1 MSRTP
6 RRRTTAVGL
15 ALLGALGWAGCTR
28 PAPPP
33 PDVVLIS
40 IDALRADR
48 LGCYGHDRPTT
59 PFLDS
64 LAASGARFDRAF
76 VVTHGT
82 TPSHASLLSGQYQ
95 ETHRVGWVQEGGVA
109 TAETAGDGG
118 AVAAAGVPAGIPW
131 LPEALRAH
139 GWRTIGVTDGGNV
152 GARFGFGRGFEV
164 YDDRGGGVEKVVRR
178 ALRHLADTGEG
189 DAGGD
194 RRPTFLF
201 LHTYEVHSPY
211 TPPAAWAGRFGSFPS
226 TFVPTSAN
234 LLAHVH
240 TAGSTLTEAD
250 RAAIGA
256 AYDAELAYTDH
267 ALGGLFEALGGRRFL
282 DHALVVVTADHG
294 EELADHGGL
303 LHRDLLYDELLR
315 VPLIV
320 AGPGLERGETVRAP
334 VEEVDLAPSIL
345 AYLGLPTP
353 SGMEGRPVFGQ
364 GFGASTRPAVFA
376 QYGGRRYAV
385 RTTRWKLIANRE
397 SDDDRPAGPG
407 ASDGGATA
415 PGSTAAATTRWRY
428 ELYDLEADPGE
439 HHDLAAARPEEVE
452 RLAGALELWRSRRA
466 PAGEPGA
473 PVELD
478 REEIERLK
486 SLGYLG
492 GT

>member
-1 MSRTP
+1 
-6 RRRTTAVGL
+6 
-15 ALLGALGWAGCTR
+15 
-28 PAPPP
+28 
-33 PDVVLIS
+33 VVLIS

-64 LAASGARFDRAF
+64 LAASGERFDRAF

-95 ETHRVGWVQEGGVA
+95 ETHRVGWVEGA
-109 TAETAGDGG
+109 AETAGDGG

-131 LPEALRAH
+131 LPEALRAR
-139 GWRTIGVTDGGNV
+139 GWRTLGVTDGGNV

-178 ALRHLADTGEG
+178 ALRQLSD
-189 DAGGD
+189 GGD
-194 RRPTFLF
+194 DGRPTFLF

-211 TPPAAWAGRFGSFPS
+211 TPPAAWAQRFGSLPS
-226 TFVPTSAN
+226 DFVPTSAN

-240 TAGSTLTEAD
+240 TAATTLSEAD

-282 DHALVVVTADHG
+282 ERTLVVVTADHG
-294 EELADHGGL
+294 EELGDHGGL

-320 AGPGLERGETVRAP
+320 AGPGLGRGETVGAL

-353 SGMEGRPVFGQ
+353 AGMEGRPVFGQ
-364 GFGASTRPAVFA
+364 GYGAGNRPAVFA

-385 RTTRWKLIANRE
+385 RTPSWKLIANRVPAGE
-397 SDDDRPAGPG
+397 SPARPAGIDGDGEPRSADESAGEPAAGGREPG
-407 ASDGGATA
+407 E
-415 PGSTAAATTRWRY
+415 PGSTVPRWRY
-428 ELYDLEADPGE
+428 ELYDLETDPGE
-439 HHDLAAARPEEVE
+439 HRDLAAERPDQVE
-452 RLAGALELWRSRRA
+452 RLAEALERWRSRRA
-466 PAGEPGA
+466 PGAEPGEP
-473 PVELD
+473 VDLD

-486 SLGYLG
+486 ALGYLG
-492 GT
+492 GS